1 MCGRTID
8 QSPEELEFDSSGQS
22 KAAALIIAQIALVKT
37 MIHGRISDPF
47 HRSAS
52 GRGSSAAV
60 EVAGD
65 MISNYAL
72 TGAIADL
79 VRRAEFRGQ
88 GPPHY
93 PVGPGNISGCRS

>member
-1 MCGRTID
+1 MPKAATASVGMWGRTID

-52 GRGSSAAV
+52 RRDSSTAV
-60 EVAGD
+60 EVAG
-65 MISNYAL
+65 
-72 TGAIADL
+72 
-79 VRRAEFRGQ
+79 
-88 GPPHY
+88 
-93 PVGPGNISGCRS
+93 